1 MSEPTVPD
9 SARRRAGFVPVI
21 EQAKG
26 IIMARYRC
34 GPEEAFEILCGM
46 SQHANVKPR
55 ILAERMVQQVSFPA
69 SGNDLAH
76 RG

>member
-1 MSEPTVPD
+1 MSEPVVPD
-9 SARRRAGFVPVI
+9 SRQRRAGFAPVI

-46 SQHANVKPR
+46 SQYANVKLR
-55 ILAERMVQQVSFPA
+55 ILAERLVRQVSTPA

-76 RG
+76 LG